1 MLPVVRGDKATVVQ
15 IAYYAVLTVAVS
27 AAPLILGANGHSAVG
42 WIYIAAAVLL
52 NGVLLLQSARLYRH
66 PEKPEARS
74 LFKYSMVY
82 LALLFLA
89 MALDRALLA

>member
-1 MLPVVRGDKATVVQ
+1 MCA
-15 IAYYAVLTVAVS
+15 
-27 AAPLILGANGHSAVG
+27 GA
-42 WIYIAAAVLL
+42 
-52 NGVLLLQSARLYRH
+52 Q

-89 MALDRALLA
+89 MAVDRARWI